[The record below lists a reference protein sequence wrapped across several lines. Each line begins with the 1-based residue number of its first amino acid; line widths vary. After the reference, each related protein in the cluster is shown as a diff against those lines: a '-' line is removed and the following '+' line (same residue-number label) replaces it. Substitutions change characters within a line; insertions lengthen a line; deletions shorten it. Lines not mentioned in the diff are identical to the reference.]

1 MNASPESLRKA
12 AILVACLDPQTVDV
26 LLDQMPAEEAA
37 LVRRMVVDLE
47 EIDPQEQNDVI
58 DEFFRIGPF
67 GETMPS
73 SSSGGVELDEGLARR
88 IAAGRTL
95 PELPAH
101 RDEPPFRFLHEAT
114 SEKLS
119 PLLAG
124 EHPQTIAL
132 VLSHLPPKR
141 AIGVV
146 ASLPS
151 SLQADVIRRLVDLDE
166 ADPEILR
173 EVERGLESRIWE
185 QIRHERRRAAGLAA
199 VTSILDAAEPRL
211 KDTILSNLAQHD
223 QHLAGKFHRRT
234 LEFADFERLNHAAL
248 AVILEAADPEI
259 AMLALA
265 GAPATLVARILGQLP
280 PKAAKQLRRSL
291 DHLGPT
297 RLSDVEDAQQHLAQ
311 LALRLE
317 MDGRLDL
324 PRNIN
329 MSFAA

>member
-12 AILVACLDPQTVDV
+12 AILVASLDPQTVDV
-26 LLDQMPAEEAA
+26 LLDQMPEEDAA
-37 LVRRMVVDLE
+37 LVRRMVVDLD

-67 GETMPS
+67 SEPS
-73 SSSGGVELDEGLARR
+73 TSAGGVELDEGLARR
-88 IAAGRTL
+88 IAAGRTM
-95 PELPAH
+95 PEFPD
-101 RDEPPFRFLHEAT
+101 RSGETPFRFLHEAT

-132 VLSHLPPKR
+132 VLSHLPPQR
-141 AIGVV
+141 AVGVV
-146 ASLPS
+146 GALPS

-185 QIRHERRRAAGLAA
+185 QIRHERRRAAGMAA
-199 VTSILDAAEPRL
+199 MNSILDAAEPRL

-223 QHLAGKFHRRT
+223 HHLAGKFHRRT
-234 LEFADFERLNHAAL
+234 LEFADFERLSHAAL

-265 GAPATLVARILGQLP
+265 GAPPALVTRILTQLP

-297 RLSDVEDAQQHLAQ
+297 RLSDVEEAQQHLAQ
-311 LALRLE
+311 LALKLEAEGRLE
-317 MDGRLDL
+317 L
-324 PRNIN
+324 PRTLH